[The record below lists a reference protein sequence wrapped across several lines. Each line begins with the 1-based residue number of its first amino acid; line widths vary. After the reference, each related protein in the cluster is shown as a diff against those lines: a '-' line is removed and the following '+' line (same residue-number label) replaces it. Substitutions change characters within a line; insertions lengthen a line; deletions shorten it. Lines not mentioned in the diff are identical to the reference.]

1 MDSKMKKALPYIKS
15 LIFIVG
21 LIVIIGVCD
30 YCFAKTGYIHYILQH
45 VNEDDE
51 NYDTIVLGAS
61 HARSAI
67 DPAKIDSQ
75 ADTVTLSM
83 AIPGETLKDSY
94 YVLEESCKNNDV
106 KRVIFDVDYQYW
118 FGPQEEGYFAETF
131 IYNQFSWLSLTKW
144 DYFIHNSEYM
154 DIRSA
159 FTKRYVYCDPT
170 DFSAVK
176 NNIIQKNSEDYKN
189 ANIYS
194 LDVKDA
200 KGPYKGQRFFY
211 RDNIEGGPLG
221 EGYVQTWEGRQFTKM

>member
-1 MDSKMKKALPYIKS
+1 M
-15 LIFIVG
+15 
-21 LIVIIGVCD
+21 
-30 YCFAKTGYIHYILQH
+30 
-45 VNEDDE
+45 
-51 NYDTIVLGAS
+51 
-61 HARSAI
+61 
-67 DPAKIDSQ
+67 
-75 ADTVTLSM
+75 
-83 AIPGETLKDSY
+83 
-94 YVLEESCKNNDV
+94 
-106 KRVIFDVDYQYW
+106 DYQYW

-200 KGPYKGQRFFY
+200 KGPYRDRDFF
-211 RDNIEGGPLG
+211 I
-221 EGYVQTWEGRQFTKM
+221 VII